1 MTMTLK
7 EAIRRLKELQ
17 RYARGEITVY
27 DTMRD
32 DDGNA
37 VKMKDME
44 LLADERLRELV
55 LLRSRRTKRCTNY
68 SSADRPA
75 GAAGAAK
82 DRLTMTAPVGSWLE
96 QNQAVVKG
104 LERLLGEIRKAE
116 KSTENR
122 VYIPRVRR

>member
-1 MTMTLK
+1 MTLK

-75 GAAGAAK
+75 GAAG
-82 DRLTMTAPVGSWLE
+82 L
-96 QNQAVVKG
+96 
-104 LERLLGEIRKAE
+104 
-116 KSTENR
+116 
-122 VYIPRVRR
+122 PRTG